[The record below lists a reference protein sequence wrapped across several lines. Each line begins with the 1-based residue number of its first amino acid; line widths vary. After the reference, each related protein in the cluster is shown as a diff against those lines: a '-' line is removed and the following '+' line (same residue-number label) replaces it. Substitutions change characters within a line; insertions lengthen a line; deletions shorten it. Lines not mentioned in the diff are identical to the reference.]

1 MAVSSKD
8 IEARPAATGVPP
20 SPEAPAD
27 RGNVSVSYV
36 TVGLSNGIR
45 EEF

>member
-20 SPEAPAD
+20 SPEFREE
-27 RGNVSVSYV
+27 RGDVSVSYV
-36 TVGLSNGIR
+36 TIGLSNGIR